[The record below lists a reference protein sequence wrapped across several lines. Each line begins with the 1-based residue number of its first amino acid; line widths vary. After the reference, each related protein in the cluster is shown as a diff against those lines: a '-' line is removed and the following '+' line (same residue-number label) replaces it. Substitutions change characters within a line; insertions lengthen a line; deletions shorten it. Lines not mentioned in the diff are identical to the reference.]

1 MCICKVDKVT
11 NTMSIFVG
19 ARMSTVAKVRY
30 MCVTSIFDFFF
41 QISIESFTK
50 VSFFLHTCIGIS
62 VLLLLSNCR
71 VATSLFHHEG
81 GVCYQGEYILYNGT
95 SVLLLFSNCRVAT
108 SLFHHKGGVCY
119 QGEYFLY
126 NGTSVLLLFSII

>member
-11 NTMSIFVG
+11 NTMSISVG

-50 VSFFLHTCIGIS
+50 VSFYIYWCKCIVVFQLWS
-62 VLLLLSNCR
+62 C
-71 VATSLFHHEG
+71 
-81 GVCYQGEYILYNGT
+81 
-95 SVLLLFSNCRVAT
+95 
-108 SLFHHKGGVCY
+108 
-119 QGEYFLY
+119 
-126 NGTSVLLLFSII
+126 